1 MNSEHDRNCVCTEQG
16 WQWCMHRMYAS
27 ADVFRRASMSPCK
40 VVVIVAGCEWKLVWT
55 GSFS

>member
-40 VVVIVAGCEWKLVWT
+40 VVVIVAGCE
-55 GSFS
+55 